1 MKDIG
6 KKILYHFFGLETKIL
21 ETETQ
26 YNNKS
31 NATYIAFPIIFSIVF
46 FSTLFLTID
55 KLLYNKHWAII
66 SFISLVPFLVFY
78 TLLSFSFI
86 SWRYG
91 KDRENKWSNI
101 FTLILRSSI
110 QLIILLFI
118 SSILTVI
125 IFNDFGVNEIKQKKE
140 TILSTFIQIE
150 TQKNNEILS
159 PLLETKNNI
168 IKQLNNDIEYLTKE
182 NLRKVEEQYYKN
194 QILKLTKSKD
204 SIEAILE
211 LKTNN
216 LLSIAEK
223 NKLKYLKDLESNSFY
238 FISLKNALESKRF
251 YFIASVFIIIMI
263 LFNISYYKRFLS
275 EESDYYNIDM
285 LLQEKLIA
293 QEGEPIIEH
302 TKGFLKNKFN
312 YNYNPPLNEVE
323 IKKLLSKKTPF
334 KDKSSLIEKLKNGN

>member
-6 KKILYHFFGLETKIL
+6 KKILYHFFGLETKVL
-21 ETETQ
+21 ETEIQ
-26 YNNKS
+26 YNSKS
-31 NATYIAFPIIFSIVF
+31 NTIYIVFPIIFSIVF
-46 FSTLFLTID
+46 YSTLFLTID

-86 SWRYG
+86 SWKYG
-91 KDRENKWSNI
+91 KDREGKWSNI

-110 QLIILLFI
+110 QLITLLFI

-125 IFNDFGVNEIKQKKE
+125 IFNDFGADEIKQKKE
-140 TILSTFIQIE
+140 SILSTFIQIE
-150 TQKNNEILS
+150 TQKNNEILK
-159 PLLETKNNI
+159 PLLESKNNI
-168 IKQLNNDIEYLTKE
+168 IKQLNNNFEYSTKE

-211 LKTNN
+211 SKTNY
-216 LLSIAEK
+216 LLSLAKK
-223 NKLKYLKDLESNSFY
+223 NKLKYLKDLETNSFY

-251 YFIASVFIIIMI
+251 YFITSIFIITLI

-275 EESDYYNIDM
+275 IESDYYNIDI
-285 LLQEKLIA
+285 LLQEKLIT

-302 TKGFLKNKFN
+302 TKKFLKTKFN
-312 YNYNPPLNEVE
+312 YNYNPPLNEIE

-334 KDKSSLIEKLKNGN
+334 KDKNSLIEKLKNGN

>member
-21 ETETQ
+21 ETEIQ
-26 YNNKS
+26 YNSKS
-31 NATYIAFPIIFSIVF
+31 NTIYIVFPIIFSIVLY
-46 FSTLFLTID
+46 STLFLTID
-55 KLLYNKHWAII
+55 KLLYNKHWAIV

-86 SWRYG
+86 SWKYG
-91 KDRENKWSNI
+91 KDRGGKWSNI

-110 QLIILLFI
+110 QLITLLFI

-125 IFNDFGVNEIKQKKE
+125 IFNDFGAEEIKQKKE
-140 TILSTFIQIE
+140 SILSTFIQIE
-150 TQKNNEILS
+150 TQKNNEILK
-159 PLLETKNNI
+159 PLLESKNNI
-168 IKQLNNDIEYLTKE
+168 IKQLNNNFEYSTKE

-211 LKTNN
+211 SKTNY
-216 LLSIAEK
+216 LLSLAKK
-223 NKLKYLKDLESNSFY
+223 NKLKYLKDLETNSFY

-251 YFIASVFIIIMI
+251 YFITSIFIITLI

-275 EESDYYNIDM
+275 IESDYYNIDI
-285 LLQEKLIA
+285 LLQEKLIT

-302 TKGFLKNKFN
+302 TKKFLKTKFN
-312 YNYNPPLNEVE
+312 YNYNPPLNEIE

-334 KDKSSLIEKLKNGN
+334 KDKNSLIEKLKNGN